1 MSQVFQMVSK
11 HRKIKYENK
20 AILQTKKK
28 KKKKK
33 KREKTK
39 LKLYKPTKKLNT
51 LSHNKAQF
59 IRKGQPS
66 LSKTYNISNP

>member
-33 KREKTK
+33 KKKTK
-39 LKLYKPTKKLNT
+39 VKNLKPDFTNHL
-51 LSHNKAQF
+51 
-59 IRKGQPS
+59 RV
-66 LSKTYNISNP
+66 